1 LANDTTILNGISD
14 EVDSKVDVD
23 MAALLFNKMKA
34 IADMRKIQT
43 YITGGYSK
51 SGQSSFCFCREL
63 DFVFDFH

>member
-34 IADMRKIQT
+34 IADICESFRLILPAA
-43 YITGGYSK
+43 IK